1 MTSACQLDRR
11 LPGIV
16 LAIALAWIAAPA
28 ARADEAR
35 EEVGVPGPE
44 RASAEEPAAAAEV
57 PAAAAELPL
66 TTPTAL
72 PSYATDEAPIAAVHR
87 PGGIWGPLAI
97 AADLLVM
104 RPIGF
109 VSLAAGGAAFVVVS
123 PVAAVTQTLG
133 SRVDALGERARD
145 VFTRPLGEL

>member
-1 MTSACQLDRR
+1 MTPVRRFDR
-11 LPGIV
+11 LFLGIA

-28 ARADEAR
+28 ARADEAG
-35 EEVGVPGPE
+35 EEVGVPAPE
-44 RASAEEPAAAAEV
+44 QASAEEPAAAPEV
-57 PAAAAELPL
+57 QTAM
-66 TTPTAL
+66 PTGT
-72 PSYATDEAPIAAVHR
+72 PSYATTSESISAVHR
-87 PGGIWGPLAI
+87 PGGVWGPLAI

-109 VSLAAGGAAFVVVS
+109 VSLAAGGAAFVLVS

>member
-1 MTSACQLDRR
+1 MTPIRRSDRP
-11 LPGIV
+11 LLGIA

-28 ARADEAR
+28 ARADEAA
-35 EEVGVPGPE
+35 EEVGVPAPE
-44 RASAEEPAAAAEV
+44 QTSAEEPALAPEVQAAM
-57 PAAAAELPL
+57 
-66 TTPTAL
+66 PTGT
-72 PSYATDEAPIAAVHR
+72 PSYATTAEPISAVHR
-87 PGGIWGPLAI
+87 PGGVWGPLAI

-109 VSLAAGGAAFVVVS
+109 VSLAAGGAAFVLVS
-123 PVAAVTQTLG
+123 PVAAATQTLG

>member
-1 MTSACQLDRR
+1 MMSARQLDHRF
-11 LPGIV
+11 LLAIG
-16 LAIALAWIAAPA
+16 LAIALAWMAAPA
-28 ARADEAR
+28 VHADEPSQ
-35 EEVGVPGPE
+35 EVGVPVPE
-44 RASAEEPAAAAEV
+44 RASAEQPAAAAEV
-57 PAAAAELPL
+57 PM

-72 PSYATDEAPIAAVHR
+72 PSYATDEPPIAAVHR

-109 VSLAAGGAAFVVVS
+109 VSLAAGGAAFVAVS
-123 PVAAVTQTLG
+123 PIAAATQTLG